1 MNNYYAVVRSPNYLE
16 HHGILGQKW
25 GIRRFQ
31 NPDGSLTEEGRKRYG
46 DILTKD
52 QMNNMVKSYNKLN
65 GTKKKINKNTVF
77 KTKNGMYDHKGRK
90 LDSESKV
97 EDPTEKQNKKTDTTP
112 KKPSE
117 MTDEE
122 LKAINTRMQAEID
135 YKTKYAQ
142 LHPTRETMGRQI
154 VNNLKDQLVTQIP
167 AGIGIL
173 AKNAIANM
181 KFEDDEKPVEP
192 HTRITGVDPNKL
204 SDKGLERYNARMK
217 SIEEARGHK
226 EKEDRYNEKQVDNLL
241 REYGATS
248 VEEMMSMMNESV
260 SDRWINPYGEDRYGK
275 KK

>member
-1 MNNYYAVVRSPNYLE
+1 MDNYYAVVRSPNYLE
-16 HHGILGQKW
+16 HYGILGMKW
-25 GIRRFQ
+25 GVRRFQ

-97 EDPTEKQNKKTDTTP
+97 EDPTEKHNKKTDTTP

-135 YKTKYAQ
+135 YKTKYSQ

-204 SDKGLERYNARMK
+204 SDKGLERYNARMRA
-217 SIEEARGHK
+217 IEEARGYK
-226 EKEDRYNEKQVDNLL
+226 DKEDRYNEKQVDNLL